1 MLIVNIAT
9 SETDFGNRISIIW
22 TNTAEYEKKSEIK
35 PKRAYDE
42 DYKRRYSGRE
52 DNVLINGN

>member
-1 MLIVNIAT
+1 M
-9 SETDFGNRISIIW
+9 
-22 TNTAEYEKKSEIK
+22 NTAEYEKKSEIK

-42 DYKRRYSGRE
+42 DYKIKYSGRE